1 MRSSA
6 DHCGS
11 RPPGAVSFA
20 VTRWSVVL
28 SASRSD
34 SAGAR
39 EAMEQLCR
47 AYWRP
52 IYTFVCHRGHNPE
65 DAQDLTQGFFVRLL
79 SKNYLG
85 SAGPSK
91 GRFRTFL
98 LAALRHFLANEW
110 DKANAKK
117 RGGGHV
123 FVSLSGAFTDTSSG
137 LEPLDN
143 ETAEVLFDRSWALTL
158 LERVLAQLREEHV
171 RDGKAEFFDQLKSTL
186 TGERTSLPYADIG
199 ARLGL
204 SEGAV
209 KVAVHRLRQRYR
221 QLLREEIAHTVSGPE
236 QIEEE
241 IRALFAALA

>member
-1 MRSSA
+1 MNPSA
-6 DHCGS
+6 DHGGS
-11 RPPGAVSFA
+11 RPSGTVGFG

-34 SAGAR
+34 SAGAG
-39 EAMEQLCR
+39 EAMEELCR

-52 IYTFVCHRGHNPE
+52 IYTFIRQRGHNPD
-65 DAQDLTQGFFVRLL
+65 DAQDLTQEFFVRLL
-79 SKNYLG
+79 AKNSL
-85 SAGPSK
+85 SSVGPSK

-110 DKANAKK
+110 DKAKAKK
-117 RGGGHV
+117 RGGGRV
-123 FVSLSGAFTDTSSG
+123 FISLSCGPAG
-137 LEPLDN
+137 MAAGPEPLDH
-143 ETAEVLFDRSWALTL
+143 ETGDVLFDRSWALTL
-158 LERVLAQLREEHV
+158 LERVLERLREEHV
-171 RDGKAEFFDQLKSTL
+171 RDGRAEFFDQLKSTL
-186 TGERTSLPYADIG
+186 TGERTSLPYSGIG

-221 QLLREEIAHTVSGPE
+221 QLVREEIARTVSAPE

-241 IRALFAALA
+241 IRALFAALS

>member
-1 MRSSA
+1 MRPSTHQCSST
-6 DHCGS
+6 
-11 RPPGAVSFA
+11 PPAAAGFA
-20 VTRWSVVL
+20 LTRWSVVL
-28 SASRSD
+28 AASRSD
-34 SAGAR
+34 SVQAR
-39 EAMEQLCR
+39 DALEQLCR

-52 IYTFVCHRGHNPE
+52 IYAFICRGGHNP
-65 DAQDLTQGFFVRLL
+65 DNAQDLTQGFFVQLL
-79 SKNYLG
+79 SKKCLG
-85 SAGPSK
+85 GVGPSK

-117 RGGGHV
+117 RGGGRV
-123 FVSLSGAFTDTSSG
+123 FVPLGGPVAGTSSAV
-137 LEPLDN
+137 EPMDSQ
-143 ETAEVLFDRSWALTL
+143 TADVLFDRAWALAL
-158 LERVLAQLREEHV
+158 LEQVLARLRQEHV

-186 TGERTSLPYADIG
+186 TGQRTSLPYSGIG

-221 QLLREEIAHTVSGPE
+221 VLLREEIAHTVSGPE

-241 IRALFAALA
+241 IRALFAALS